1 MLKKAVEKIQPYT
14 PEVPLAKLKAQL
26 GLDQV
31 VRMSANENPF
41 GTSPKVKEA
50 IMAWDFQEAR
60 DYPDSNANQL
70 RQAVADYLGV
80 AGDQLLFGCGLDE
93 VIELVARTLLEPG
106 DEVLEPWPTFSEYK
120 LHAQIEAAQVVDVPV
135 NPDDGQFDLSGLLA
149 KITPKTKL
157 LWLCNPNNPTGT
169 FIPVD
174 ELRDF
179 VAQVPE
185 HVLIMVDEAY
195 VEFADSAAP
204 TSAVT
209 LLPECDHLVVMRTF
223 SKIYGLANFRV
234 GYAVFPKALIPKL
247 QAVRL
252 PYNLNDISQVA
263 ALAALGDQDFITQ
276 TRQRVAQARQQ
287 WADFLETQG
296 LKYYQSQTNFV
307 FFEAP
312 NADALKEALLQQ
324 GYLVRG
330 GLQPDWLR
338 VTFGTTAQNQAVQS
352 IIRDFY
358 KK

>member
-70 RQAVADYLGV
+70 RQAVADHLGV
-80 AGDQLLFGCGLDE
+80 AGEQLLFGCGLDE

-135 NPDDGQFDLSGLLA
+135 NPVDGQFDLPGLLA

-174 ELRDF
+174 ELRAF

-234 GYAVFPKALIPKL
+234 GYAVFPEALIPKL

-252 PYNLNDISQVA
+252 PYNLNDVSQVA
-263 ALAALGDQDFITQ
+263 ALAALSDQDFITQ
-276 TRQRVAQARQQ
+276 TRQRVAQARQE
-287 WADFLETQG
+287 WADFLEAQG

-324 GYLVRG
+324 GYLVRS